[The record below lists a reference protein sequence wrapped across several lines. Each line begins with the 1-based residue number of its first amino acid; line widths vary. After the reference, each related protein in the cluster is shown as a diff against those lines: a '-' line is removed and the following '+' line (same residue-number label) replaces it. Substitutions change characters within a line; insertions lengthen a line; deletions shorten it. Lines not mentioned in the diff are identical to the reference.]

1 MKIILSN
8 LAATA
13 ALATTAVL
21 LVADG
26 GRRCDHDAQEIT
38 YEVSENTCGEP
49 GLLRVRTLKADCN
62 LDVEVDERTGLP
74 STGDTS
80 FDRVVLAEGT
90 WHLAE
95 YDVIF
100 AMNRDGTLEPRED
113 EQPIHLRVNRHCE
126 PTQGDGVLRLTC
138 TARET
143 APPQQ
148 EVHTCEAVLTPR

>member
-26 GRRCDHDAQEIT
+26 GRRCDHAAQEIT
-38 YEVSENTCGEP
+38 YDVRENTCGEP
-49 GLLRVRTLKADCN
+49 GVLRVSTLKSDCN
-62 LDVEVDERTGLP
+62 LNVEVDERTGLP
-74 STGDTS
+74 ATGDTS
-80 FDRVVLAEGT
+80 FDRVALAEGT

-95 YDVIF
+95 HDVIL
-100 AMNRDGTLEPRED
+100 ALNSDGTTEPRED
-113 EQPIHLRVNRHCE
+113 EEPRHHRVNRTCS
-126 PTQGDGVLRLTC
+126 PTQEDGVLRLTC

-143 APPQQ
+143 LNPEQ